1 LDRNDDEALRDELR
15 REANRLGEMGWCMGA
30 AIGAF
35 LGFLVVGALTNAL
48 LAIVGL
54 PWAR

>member
-1 LDRNDDEALRDELR
+1 MVLAAYGRLVLATIQVRC
-15 REANRLGEMGWCMGA
+15 LGEMGWCMGA